1 MNEIV
6 SKNPIV
12 KKIAEGGI
20 KEDLLD
26 LLMAKQLP
34 FTEEE
39 YLESLIFVLKIES
52 VKSKAL
58 EMLKQISESTK
69 VSYVEKSNANYRV
82 AYYILL
88 ESLNSKNSKIIS
100 RIIKNQAFPVEF
112 LLKIAESGDST
123 ILEALLDNQIK
134 LIAFPQVMDTMEKN
148 KEITNFI
155 RGKITEIR
163 EFYINKSDVQEI
175 QASEVMDDVKEI
187 LSKPS
192 VDETSDSENLPQE
205 NLDDMSELEQKTLTI
220 LQEINNMSISE
231 RIKLA
236 LTGSKTH
243 RLILL
248 KDSNKMVSLSV
259 VESPKLTT
267 DEVLLIARNRSLP
280 SEIVAKVSKNREWVK
295 NYAVVVE
302 LAQNPKTPIK
312 EALGFLTK
320 LHIQDL
326 KLLSRNKNINS
337 VVRQVAH
344 NFLTQREEKKK

>member
-26 LLMAKQLP
+26 LLIAKQLP

-69 VSYVEKSNANYRV
+69 VSYVEKSNANFRV

-88 ESLNSKNSKIIS
+88 EALNSKNSKIIS
-100 RIIKNQAFPVEF
+100 RIIKNQVFPVEF

-134 LIAFPQVMDTMEKN
+134 LIAYPQVMEAMEKN
-148 KEITNFI
+148 KDISNFI

-163 EFYINKSDVQEI
+163 EFYINKQEVQEI
-175 QASEVMDDVKEI
+175 QASEVMDDVKEL

-192 VDETSDSENLPQE
+192 SEETSDTENLSQE
-205 NLDDMSELEQKTLTI
+205 NLDDMSAIEQKTLTT

-243 RLILL
+243 RMILL

-295 NYAVVVE
+295 NYAVIIE

-312 EALGFLTK
+312 EALSFLTK

-326 KLLSRNKNINS
+326 KLLSKNKNINS

-344 NFLTQREEKKK
+344 NYLTQRDEKKK